1 MRSSQRGISYWGIL
15 FGVSF
20 FALLI
25 KVAVTVGPV
34 YLDYITIDKMLQA
47 KFRDTQ
53 VDKLEVPKFKAELA
67 AQMERNGIRDRVI
80 DDLMVVSRDGNKILI
95 ELDYEER
102 KNLMANLDVVV
113 HFKKSYSTEKP
124 DGFTE

>member
-25 KVAVTVGPV
+25 KVAATVGPV
-34 YLDYITIDKMLQA
+34 YLDYMTIDEMLQA
-47 KFRDTQ
+47 KFRETQ
-53 VDKLEVPKFKAELA
+53 VDKFEITQFKNELA
-67 AQMERNGIRDRVI
+67 AQMDRNGIRDRKI
-80 DDLMVVSRDGNKILI
+80 DDLMVITRDGQKMLI
-95 ELDYEER
+95 QLDYEER